1 MRKIKI
7 SFIDINQERYYELNS
22 ISSLISGSIDIVS
35 FKKHIMSI
43 NFLDSSSTLKYISIN
58 GLKLL
63 AELNPDILVLY
74 KMLQHTL
81 SENQIDM
88 KHHIMTLYV

>member
-35 FKKHIMSI
+35 LKKHIMSI

-63 AELNPDILVLY
+63 AELNSDILVLY